1 MALDLENV
9 IDFYVNLL
17 IIQYNNKQRARAT
30 IDLHIRTLLDD
41 NIICKVQDGFNLDTA
56 VGVQLDVLGRYI
68 GVDRFFSG
76 AVSQVGDFFAM
87 TTYDTLGTDTEVGM
101 TDYANFDTNIG
112 GFITYDDLLITQIL
126 NDTDY
131 REILKLKIVQNNSDH
146 SHKSIDDG
154 LFLFFADGLVM
165 SANDNMTMS
174 YFVNNANLQTAL
186 IAFNK
191 GVLPKPMGVRLN
203 GVIERDKKMFAF
215 TNYTNTNISDNV
227 TGFTNYTDGFT
238 KVGEML
244 TYDKVITF

>member
-9 IDFYVNLL
+9 IDYYVNLL

-41 NIICKVQDGFNLDTA
+41 NIVCKVQDGFNLDTA
-56 VGVQLDVLGRYI
+56 VGVQLDILGTYI

-76 AVSQVGDFFAM
+76 AVPLIGDFFAM
-87 TTYDTLGTDTEVGM
+87 TTYATLGTDTEVGM
-101 TDYANFDTNIG
+101 TDHANFDTDVG
-112 GFITYDDLLITQIL
+112 EFLTYDDLLITQAL
-126 NDTDY
+126 NDDDY
-131 REILKLKIVQNNSDH
+131 RNILKLKIVQNNSDH

-154 LFLFFADGLVM
+154 LFIFFGNGLVM
-165 SANDNMTMS
+165 SANENMTMS
-174 YFVNNANLQTAL
+174 YFSNNANFQTAL

-191 GVLPKPMGVRLN
+191 AVLPKPMGVKLN
-203 GVIERDKKMFAF
+203 GIIERDKRIFGF
-215 TNYTNTNISDNV
+215 TNYTNTNISNNV

-238 KVGEML
+238 KIGEIL